1 MKLLKKFRK
10 KLIITAQSSQNIIRL
25 NKTFKQE
32 RLHQFKKIKKLKYLS
47 KLIGPRKEAL
57 KNTIL
62 LRIMNLNQNN
72 FLN

>member
-10 KLIITAQSSQNIIRL
+10 KIIITAQLSQNLIRL

-32 RLHQFKKIKKLKYLS
+32 RLHQFKKIKKLKYLW
-47 KLIGPRKEAL
+47 KLIDPRKEAL
-57 KNTIL
+57 KNTIR